1 MNTHIS
7 RSEERSQG
15 NSTIRS
21 LCLSNQK
28 IASQENSMGGSLY
41 LLVDAIEIL
50 EGQQHHRTIGI
61 EIQEKVLVHELLP
74 QNMLMLIK
82 I

>member
-1 MNTHIS
+1 
-7 RSEERSQG
+7 
-15 NSTIRS
+15 
-21 LCLSNQK
+21 
-28 IASQENSMGGSLY
+28 MGGSLY

-61 EIQEKVLVHELLP
+61 DIQEKVLVHELFP
-74 QNMLMLIK
+74 QNMLMRIK